1 MRTRLVGAVAAIA
14 IALGALAIPSAGPV
28 QAGSTCTGWSS
39 SLRPPTSIR
48 VYRTALGRT
57 VTVPFRTYVEK
68 VMAAEWGASH
78 PADALR
84 VGAVAVKQYAWY
96 FTIHWRGGRDAAGRC
111 YDVVDTTR
119 DQLYDPNRTV
129 AASHRAAVAAT
140 WNVSLRKGTR
150 FFMTGYRSGTGSCTA
165 SIDGWKLYQRDAS
178 DCVRR
183 YGDTAE
189 RLARRFFSGVSW
201 ITPGAGDISGDGRG
215 DVAVTVTDPDTG
227 ATTAQVYTADS
238 RYATAV
244 AGGTLAGDTLTAAAP
259 DDVRGRAAGDVTGD
273 GRRDLVQL
281 VDTADGLALQVIR
294 ATSTGL
300 APAVT
305 WWTDAAD
312 PASPGSGDDVRLV
325 VADFTGE
332 GRDDAAIVRLVDGE
346 TPASAVFLAASGGKS
361 FAAVRRTWSAGVDL
375 TSAELH
381 GGDVNGD
388 GLADLIAVVPT
399 SSGGTALRVARSSSK
414 RVLGSL
420 ATWGT
425 DTLPPSSLKTLVGD
439 VNRDGRSDLI
449 VARPSGDGMRLLA
462 YRAPTSGTAFS
473 RAWLTGTLAL
483 PFEGTR
489 LSSADLSG
497 DGRADVVAL
506 VDRGDAEDGTP
517 LGTAVWRLLSN
528 NEGTLTLR
536 SWTSSAAI
544 DWETA
549 FPY

>member
-1 MRTRLVGAVAAIA
+1 MRTRLVGAVAAVA
-14 IALGALAIPSAGPV
+14 IALGALAIPSVGPV

-68 VMAAEWGASH
+68 VMAAEWGTSH

-96 FTIHWRGGRDAAGRC
+96 FTIYWRGGRDAAGRC

-119 DQLYDPNRTV
+119 DQLYNPSRTV
-129 AASHRAAVAAT
+129 PASHRAAVAAT
-140 WNVSLRKGTR
+140 WNVSLRKGSR
-150 FFMTGYRSGTGSCTA
+150 FFLTGYRSGTGSCTA
-165 SIDGWKLYQRDAS
+165 NIDGWKLYQRDAS

-183 YGDTAE
+183 YRDAAE

-201 ITPGAGDISGDGRG
+201 ITPGAGDMSGDGRG
-215 DVAVTVTDPDTG
+215 DVAVTVTDPATG
-227 ATTAQVYTADS
+227 EITARVYTADAA
-238 RYATAV
+238 YAAAV
-244 AGGTLAGDTLTAAAP
+244 ASGSLAGSVLTAAAP
-259 DDVRGRAAGDVTGD
+259 GSVLGRAAGDVTGD

-281 VDTADGLALQVIR
+281 VDTPDGLALQVIR

-312 PASPGSGDDVRLV
+312 PASPGGGDDVRLV
-325 VADFTGE
+325 VADFTGD
-332 GRDDAAIVRLVDGE
+332 GRDDAAIVRLGGGE
-346 TPASAVFLAASGGKS
+346 TPAAAVFLAASVGAS
-361 FAAVRRTWSAGVDL
+361 FGAVRRTWSADL
-375 TSAELH
+375 DLVAAELH
-381 GGDVNGD
+381 AGDVDGD
-388 GLADLIAVVPT
+388 GLADLVVVGPT
-399 SSGGTALRVARSSSK
+399 SDGGTALRVARSTS
-414 RVLGSL
+414 RRTLGSL

-425 DTLPPSSLKTLVGD
+425 DPLPPTSLVALVGD
-439 VNRDGRSDLI
+439 VNRDGRSDVI
-449 VARPSGDGMRLLA
+449 VARPDGDGMRLFA
-462 YRAPTSGTAFS
+462 YRAPTSGTTFRRVS
-473 RAWLTGTLAL
+473 LTGPLVL
-483 PFEGTR
+483 PFAATR
-489 LSSADLSG
+489 LSSADLNG

-536 SWTSSAAI
+536 AWTTSATLDWEAAI
-544 DWETA
+544 
-549 FPY
+549 PY

>member
-1 MRTRLVGAVAAIA
+1 MRTRLVGAVAAVA

-57 VTVPFRTYVEK
+57 VKVPFRTYVEK
-68 VMAAEWGASH
+68 VMAAEWGTSH

-119 DQLYDPNRTV
+119 DQLYNPSRTV
-129 AASHRAAVAAT
+129 PASHKAAVAAT
-140 WNVSLRKGTR
+140 WNVSLRKGSR
-150 FFMTGYRSGTGSCTA
+150 FFLTGYRSGTGYCTA
-165 SIDGWKLYQRDAS
+165 NIDGWKLYQRDAS

-183 YGDTAE
+183 YRDTSE

-215 DVAVTVTDPDTG
+215 DVAVTVTDPETG
-227 ATTAQVYTADS
+227 ATTAQVYAADTS
-238 RYATAV
+238 YNAAV
-244 AGGTLAGDTLTAAAP
+244 AGGTLAGDVLTAAAP
-259 DDVRGRAAGDVTGD
+259 ETVRGRAAGDVTGD
-273 GRRDLVQL
+273 GRRDIVQL

-305 WWTDAAD
+305 WWRDAAD
-312 PASPGSGDDVRLV
+312 PASPGAGDEVRLV
-325 VADFTGE
+325 VADFTGDF
-332 GRDDAAIVRLVDGE
+332 RDDAAIVRLVGGE
-346 TPASAVFLAASGGKS
+346 APATAVFLAASSGKS
-361 FAAVRRTWSAGVDL
+361 FAAVRRTWSTGVDL
-375 TSAELH
+375 TAAELH

-388 GLADLIAVVPT
+388 GLADLVSVSPT
-399 SSGGTALRVARSSSK
+399 SAGGTALRVARSTSK
-414 RVLGSL
+414 RTLGSL

-425 DTLPPSSLKTLVGD
+425 DGLPPASLKTVLGD
-439 VNRDGRSDLI
+439 VNRDGRTDVI
-449 VARPSGDGMRLLA
+449 VARPDGEGMRILA
-462 YRAPTSGTAFS
+462 YRAPTSGTTFRRVA
-473 RAWLTGTLAL
+473 LTGTLAL

-506 VDRGDAEDGTP
+506 VDRGDAEDGTS
-517 LGTAVWRLLSN
+517 LGTAIWRLLSN
-528 NEGTLTLR
+528 SEGTLTLR
-536 SWTSSAAI
+536 SWTSNAAI

>member
-1 MRTRLVGAVAAIA
+1 MRTRLVGAVAAVA
-14 IALGALAIPSAGPV
+14 IAFGALAIPSAGPV

-68 VMAAEWGASH
+68 VMAAEWGTSH

-84 VGAVAVKQYAWY
+84 VGAIAVKQYAWY

-129 AASHRAAVAAT
+129 PASHKAAVAAT
-140 WNVSLRKGTR
+140 WNVSLRKGSR

-165 SIDGWKLYQRDAS
+165 NIDGWKLYQRDAS

-215 DVAVTVTDPDTG
+215 DVAVTVTDPASG
-227 ATTAQVYTADS
+227 ATTAQVLTADS
-238 RYATAV
+238 AYAAAV
-244 AGGTLAGDTLTAAAP
+244 AGGTLAGDVLTAAAP
-259 DDVRGRAAGDVTGD
+259 EDVLGRAAGDVNGD

-281 VDTADGLALQVIR
+281 VETAGGLALQVIR

-300 APAVT
+300 APATT

-312 PASPGSGDDVRLV
+312 PASPGAGDDVRLV

-332 GRDDAAIVRLVDGE
+332 GRDDAAIVRIVEGE
-346 TPASAVFLAASGGKS
+346 TPAAAVFLAASSGRS
-361 FAAVRRTWSAGVDL
+361 FAAVRRTWSAGVNL
-375 TSAELH
+375 AASRLY
-381 GGDVNGD
+381 GGDVTGD
-388 GLADLIAVVPT
+388 GLADLVAVSPT
-399 SSGGTALRVARSSSK
+399 STGGTALRVARSTSK
-414 RVLGSL
+414 RTLGAL
-420 ATWGT
+420 GTWGT
-425 DTLPPSSLKTLVGD
+425 DALPPASLKTLVGD
-439 VNRDGRSDLI
+439 VNRDGRSDVI
-449 VARPSGDGMRLLA
+449 VARRDGDGMRLVA
-462 YRAPTSGTAFS
+462 YRAPTSGTTFS
-473 RAWLTGTLAL
+473 RTSLTGTLAL
-483 PFEGTR
+483 PFDATR

-536 SWTSSAAI
+536 SWTSSSSL
-544 DWETA
+544 DWA
-549 FPY
+549 HAVPY

>member
-1 MRTRLVGAVAAIA
+1 MRTRLVGAVAAVA

-68 VMAAEWGASH
+68 VMAAEWGTSH

-119 DQLYDPNRTV
+119 DQLYNPGRTV
-129 AASHRAAVAAT
+129 PASHRAAVAAT
-140 WNVSLRKGTR
+140 WNVSLRKGSR
-150 FFMTGYRSGTGSCTA
+150 FFLTGYRAGTGSCTA
-165 SIDGWKLYQRDAS
+165 NIDGWKLYQRDAS

-183 YGDTAE
+183 HRDTAE
-189 RLARRFFSGVSW
+189 KLARRFFSGVSW
-201 ITPGAGDISGDGRG
+201 ITPGAGDLSGDGRG
-215 DVAVTVTDPDTG
+215 DVAVTITDPATG
-227 ATTAQVYTADS
+227 ATTARVYTADS
-238 RYATAV
+238 AYATAV
-244 AGGTLAGDTLTAAAP
+244 ANGSLAGDVLTAAAP
-259 DDVRGRAAGDVTGD
+259 ESVLGRAAGDVTGD

-281 VDTADGLALQVIR
+281 VDTPDGLALQVIR
-294 ATSTGL
+294 ATSSGL

-312 PASPGSGDDVRLV
+312 PASPGAGGDVRLL
-325 VADFTGE
+325 VADFTGD
-332 GRDDAAIVRLVDGE
+332 GRDDAAIVRIMEGE
-346 TPASAVFLAASGGKS
+346 APSAAVFLAASSGKS

-375 TSAELH
+375 APAELH
-381 GGDVNGD
+381 AGDVNGD
-388 GLADLIAVVPT
+388 GLADLVAASPT
-399 SSGGTALRVARSSSK
+399 SAGGTALRVARSTSR

-425 DTLPPSSLKTLVGD
+425 DALPPSSLRTMVGD
-439 VNRDGRSDLI
+439 VNRDGRSDVI
-449 VARPSGDGMRLLA
+449 VARRDGDGMRIVA
-462 YRAPTSGTAFS
+462 YRAPTSGTTFR
-473 RAWLTGTLAL
+473 RAALTGTLDL
-483 PFEGTR
+483 PFDATR

-506 VDRGDAEDGTP
+506 VDRGDAEDGTS

-528 NEGTLTLR
+528 NEGTLALR
-536 SWTSSAAI
+536 SWTSSANV
-544 DWETA
+544 DWATA
-549 FPY
+549 VPY

>member
-1 MRTRLVGAVAAIA
+1 MRTRLVGAVAAFA
-14 IALGALAIPSAGPV
+14 IALGALAFPSAGPV

-68 VMAAEWGASH
+68 VMAAEWGTSH

-96 FTIHWRGGRDAAGRC
+96 FAIHWRGGRDAAGRC

-119 DQLYDPNRTV
+119 DQLYNPSRTV
-129 AASHRAAVAAT
+129 PASHKAAVAAT
-140 WNVSLRKGTR
+140 WNVSLRKGSR
-150 FFMTGYRSGTGSCTA
+150 FFLTGYRSGTGYCTA
-165 SIDGWKLYQRDAS
+165 NIDGWKLYQRDAS

-183 YGDTAE
+183 YRDTAE

-227 ATTAQVYTADS
+227 ATTAQVYTADKA
-238 RYATAV
+238 YATAV
-244 AGGTLAGDTLTAAAP
+244 ASGSLAGDILTTAAP
-259 DDVRGRAAGDVTGD
+259 ETVLGRAAGDVTGD

-305 WWTDAAD
+305 WWRDAAD
-312 PASPGSGDDVRLV
+312 PASPGAGDEVRLV
-325 VADFTGE
+325 VADFTGDF
-332 GRDDAAIVRLVDGE
+332 RDDAAIVRLVGGE
-346 TPASAVFLAASGGKS
+346 APASAVYLAASSGKS
-361 FAAVRRTWSAGVDL
+361 FAAVRRTWTAGVDL
-375 TSAELH
+375 TAAELH

-388 GLADLIAVVPT
+388 GLADLVAVSPT
-399 SSGGTALRVARSSSK
+399 SAGGTALRVARSTSK
-414 RVLGSL
+414 RTLGSL

-425 DTLPPSSLKTLVGD
+425 DGLPPTSLKTVLGD
-439 VNRDGRSDLI
+439 VNRDGRTDVI
-449 VARPSGDGMRLLA
+449 VARPDGEGMRVLA
-462 YRAPTSGTAFS
+462 YRAPTSGTTFRRVA
-473 RAWLTGTLAL
+473 LTSTLAL

-489 LSSADLSG
+489 LSSADLTG

-517 LGTAVWRLLSN
+517 LGTAIWRLLSN